1 MIDFEGLFFDFDFEE
16 NYAQTL
22 KLHNTIIGYE
32 SELDSDDDTPTK
44 FLDQQNIAQVST
56 DTDGNGDN
64 RHESMFCQSFQF
76 IGGEKKNI

>member
-1 MIDFEGLFFDFDFEE
+1 MNVTEGLFADFDFEE
-16 NYAQTL
+16 NYVQTL

-32 SELDSDDDTPTK
+32 SELGSDDDTPTK

-64 RHESMFCQSFQF
+64 RHESMFCY
-76 IGGEKKNI
+76 